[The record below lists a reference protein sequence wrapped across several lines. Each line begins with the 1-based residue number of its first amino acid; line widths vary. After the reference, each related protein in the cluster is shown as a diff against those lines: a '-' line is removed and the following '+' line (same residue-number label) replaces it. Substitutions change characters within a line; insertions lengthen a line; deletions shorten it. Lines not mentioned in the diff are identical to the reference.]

1 MYAEVSDS
9 FRYEE
14 TNLHLPTEQ
23 TSKLRPS
30 LNTRY
35 PPPTANDPAQWYAT
49 LNSVKG
55 DSCALEVDGAAFYQQ
70 DSESEAEMEILDLP
84 SSPRYCHHSIASL
97 AIRQLS
103 TASQDPL
110 QTASQDLLPTEAEEH
125 LGTVS
130 VGQDGSGSE
139 DQTTANWRMSWP
151 TCNYLLSQFPASIE
165 PLQRIKSQDL

>member
-35 PPPTANDPAQWYAT
+35 PPPTANDSAQWYAT
-49 LNSVKG
+49 LNSVRG

-70 DSESEAEMEILDLP
+70 DREGEVEMEILDLP

-110 QTASQDLLPTEAEEH
+110 PTAAEEH
-125 LGTVS
+125 LGTFS
-130 VGQDGSGSE
+130 VGQDGSGHE
-139 DQTTANWRMSWP
+139 DQPTANWRMSWP
-151 TCNYLLSQFPASIE
+151 TCNYLLSQYPASIE